1 MELALFPLRFV
12 LLTKSQETEADFEA
26 QKRNASNRR
35 KIVDIMTY
43 IIYKPKSHLEL
54 QSLNIVEKC
63 ISYNGNSKTTTGKN
77 QSSWYFWN

>member
-1 MELALFPLRFV
+1 MWQSLANTAFIALNVKAQSSVIMQTTMELALFPLRFV

-54 QSLNIVEKC
+54 QSR
-63 ISYNGNSKTTTGKN
+63 
-77 QSSWYFWN
+77 